1 MALDNQIFSSRL
13 PADAVCHWF
22 EMEIRFFD
30 SIKNLSTA
38 ADKAKATKAFHH
50 FWRLTMINRE
60 SLGEKHKKSI
70 SILSKW
76 SMNKELNAHKRD
88 TGFM

>member
-22 EMEIRFFD
+22 GMEIGIFD
-30 SIKNLSTA
+30 SIKNLSA
-38 ADKAKATKAFHH
+38 ASTKAFPL
-50 FWRLTMINRE
+50 FWRLTMIKQE